1 MAYTP
6 YYSVGW
12 QSGESGGTPIT
23 PAALNNMEQ
32 GIEDALPAANVY
44 NGLDKTA
51 AGFAL
56 DARQGEALNNK
67 FGGITFNFVNL
78 PANTQKTITV
88 SNSARCILFFCSS
101 YSSNCGVGA
110 LAHYGQGQS
119 DGVSWFSQAT
129 GITINVSTN
138 NSIKITA
145 TQAAVLGIMAIT
157 GTYTP
162 Q

>member
-1 MAYTP
+1 MAWSP
-6 YYSVGW
+6 YYSGGW
-12 QSGESGGTPIT
+12 QSGEEGGTPIT
-23 PAALNNMEQ
+23 PAALNNIDS
-32 GIEDALPAANVY
+32 GIN
-44 NGLDKTA
+44 
-51 AGFAL
+51 
-56 DARQGEALNNK
+56 EAIGNN
-67 FGGITFNFVNL
+67 GGITFKFVNL

-88 SNSARCILFFCSS
+88 SDSARCILFFCSG
-101 YSSNCGVGA
+101 YNSNCGIGA

-119 DGVSWFSQAT
+119 DGVYWISQAT

-145 TQAAVLGIMAIT
+145 NQAAVLGIMAIT